1 MRSNKRWTPQQLAF
15 VPIVFIPAASNPPAA
30 PSSSS
35 AISLL
40 PIPDSPSIP
49 GCRFFPVTVTKKCPE
64 GNPRTAVSHFSD
76 AVTSLR
82 GKLGT
87 GSFFRRG
94 LRMAFRSQLS
104 FYATLLLLAC
114 PLCAVA
120 DHLQITSNPSGAA
133 VEIDGVAAGTTP
145 FEKDY
150 PGGYFHKTR
159 TSMGSRLEHPMVA
172 RISLAG
178 YATKELKL
186 TEGPMNWISL
196 NGRNRGEYWLLKTD
210 HFHVD
215 LQPISETFTGNI
227 TATGSGMG
235 GDLHPELSLEE
246 LVRKT
251 KPAVVYL
258 KGLEGTGSG
267 FFVTGTGVIVTNAHL
282 ARGEETL
289 HTILS
294 TGRELEAK
302 VVYIDADLDIAL
314 AKVALTPGESELP
327 HLALADASSVRQ
339 GENVLAIGNPGDAM
353 LFSVTKGIVSAVGK
367 FPNAGPG
374 TWIQTDTPINPGNSG
389 GPLLNSRGEVVGINT
404 QKLIK
409 KNVTGIGFAL
419 SATDLLE
426 VLHRFYPLVVAA
438 SQATAQTAIQPM
450 ARENTPSAEASN
462 ASSSGAPEGVGTVT
476 ITSEPDSAEIFVDD
490 KFLGNAPATLKL
502 PAGSHAIVLKF
513 PGHTDWRRTLE
524 VLKSSKTSL
533 KATLEPAP

>member
-40 PIPDSPSIP
+40 PLPDSPSIP
-49 GCRFFPVTVTKKCPE
+49 GCRFSPVTVTKKCPE
-64 GNPRTAVSHFSD
+64 GNPRTAVSHFYD

-178 YATKELKL
+178 YASKEVKL

-196 NGRNRGEYWLLKTD
+196 NGRNRGEYWLFKSD

-215 LQPISETFTGNI
+215 LQPISETFTGSI
-227 TATGSGMG
+227 TANVS
-235 GDLHPELSLEE
+235 DSNVALAPELTLEE
-246 LVRKT
+246 LVRQA

-258 KGLEGTGSG
+258 KGLDKSGSG
-267 FFVTGTGVIVTNAHL
+267 FFVTSTGVIVTNAHL
-282 ARGEETL
+282 AHGEETL
-289 HTILS
+289 HTLLS
-294 TGRELEAK
+294 TGRELEGK
-302 VVYIDADLDIAL
+302 VVYIDPDLDIAL
-314 AKVALTPGESELP
+314 VKVAAASGEGELP
-327 HLALADASSVRQ
+327 RLTLADASTVRQ
-339 GENVLAIGNPGDAM
+339 GESVLAIGNPGDAM

-367 FPNAGPG
+367 FPDAGPG
-374 TWIQTDTPINPGNSG
+374 TWIQTDTP
-389 GPLLNSRGEVVGINT
+389 
-404 QKLIK
+404 
-409 KNVTGIGFAL
+409 
-419 SATDLLE
+419 
-426 VLHRFYPLVVAA
+426 
-438 SQATAQTAIQPM
+438 
-450 ARENTPSAEASN
+450 
-462 ASSSGAPEGVGTVT
+462 
-476 ITSEPDSAEIFVDD
+476 
-490 KFLGNAPATLKL
+490 
-502 PAGSHAIVLKF
+502 
-513 PGHTDWRRTLE
+513 
-524 VLKSSKTSL
+524 
-533 KATLEPAP
+533 